1 MCRLLAFSSL
11 ERKSFY
17 DVVGNEFDK
26 FVAMSSEH
34 KDGWGY
40 AHDGQILKDVN
51 PAHESESLSRASSE
65 VLTGGALLHLRQA
78 SKGISIDI
86 NNNHPFT
93 HGTITFMHNGTIR
106 PGDTADQF
114 ISDKYKGLIQGTTD
128 SERYFYALISM
139 VDELGLVEGVRKTVN
154 LIRAIADYSSLN
166 IMVQT
171 PDSLIAVCEF
181 NSDDKTGW
189 GSEDHYELRFTK
201 RGSDMIVASTGWG
214 NTDWNHLDNHQML
227 VVDRSTLEYS
237 ISSL

>member
-51 PAHESESLSRASSE
+51 PAHESDSLTQAKTE
-65 VLTGGALLHLRQA
+65 VLTDGALLHLRLA
-78 SKGISIDI
+78 SKGITVNID
-86 NNNHPFT
+86 NNHPFT
-93 HGTITFMHNGTIR
+93 HGTTTFMHNGTIR
-106 PGDTADQF
+106 PGNTAEQF
-114 ISDKYKGLIQGTTD
+114 IADKYKGFLQGTTD
-128 SERYFYALISM
+128 SERFFYALLSQ
-139 VDELGLVEGVRKTVN
+139 VDEHGLVEGVRSIVN
-154 LIRAIADYSSLN
+154 LIRTNADYTALN

-171 PDSLIAVCEF
+171 PDTLIAVCEF
-181 NSDDKTGW
+181 NEANK
-189 GSEDHYELRFTK
+189 SEWSADDHYELRFTK
-201 RGSDMIVASTGWG
+201 RDNDMIVASTGWG
-214 NTDWNHLDNHQML
+214 NTDWNHLDNHHML

>member
-17 DVVGNEFDK
+17 EVIGSEYDK
-26 FVAMSSEH
+26 FVALSSEH
-34 KDGWGY
+34 KDGWGIGY
-40 AHDGQILKDVN
+40 EGHVIKDIDT
-51 PAHESESLSRASSE
+51 AKESTLLAE
-65 VLTGGALLHLRQA
+65 TGKNLETNGALLHLRQA
-78 SKGISIDI
+78 SKGISVGID
-86 NNNHPFT
+86 NNHPFT

-106 PGDTADQF
+106 PGDTAEQF
-114 ISDKYKGLIQGTTD
+114 ITDKYKSLIQGTTD

-181 NSDDKTGW
+181 NPENKTEW
-189 GSEDHYELRFTK
+189 SSEDHYELRFK
-201 RGSDMIVASTGWG
+201 KEGNDVVIASTGWG
-214 NTDWNHLDNHQML
+214 NTHWNHLDNHHML